1 MESSSRC
8 AYESQSCSW
17 NSFIFL
23 KLSFGIE
30 GDLSLDFEC
39 LFWILCV
46 RASIEEFISSSKS
59 MVFCELLLL
68 LTWWLLTL
76 KLELKGCLNSSP
88 SFMMVPPT
96 IPLPRVSSS
105 FLCNFS
111 ISFFFV
117 RNSLSSL
124 MYFVSFSASF
134 CYTMIICSFI
144 SLRS

>member
-1 MESSSRC
+1 
-8 AYESQSCSW
+8 
-17 NSFIFL
+17 
-23 KLSFGIE
+23 
-30 GDLSLDFEC
+30 
-39 LFWILCV
+39 
-46 RASIEEFISSSKS
+46 
-59 MVFCELLLL
+59 
-68 LTWWLLTL
+68 
-76 KLELKGCLNSSP
+76 LNSSP